1 MGKQRQV
8 ELSVNWRHIVVQR
21 SLNFWFSWSAK
32 LIFYEI
38 VVLYWA
44 WTVRRRRA
52 AAARRDGPW
61 LASAVLEDVI
71 SWSKIQMTRGTWNVS
86 ARSIDRFEQ
95 FSVFVYGLCC
105 SLHRVDIK
113 EGSSKQ
119 FPTWILNFWPCGQ
132 YFNYAKVCYFWWLFS
147 FFYGHSSHCSFL
159 TEKLFFFLW
168 SIVFWAKIG

>member
-1 MGKQRQV
+1 M
-8 ELSVNWRHIVVQR
+8 
-21 SLNFWFSWSAK
+21 K
-32 LIFYEI
+32 LWCFTGHG
-38 VVLYWA
+38 LYGGG
-44 WTVRRRRA
+44 VRR
-52 AAARRDGPW
+52 RRDGPW

-147 FFYGHSSHCSFL
+147 FFYGHSSHCGFL
-159 TEKLFFFLW
+159 TEKFFFSLKY
-168 SIVFWAKIG
+168 SFLGQNRLTLGFLDVSVRA